1 MERNKRIP
9 DFGDLNHFFD
19 EDVSPQE
26 FMDDLT
32 DIIEEYSRL
41 ALIDNEQ
48 VIPFQTA
55 CRISLLGNLHREI
68 RKIMK

>member
-32 DIIEEYSRL
+32 NIIEEYSRL
-41 ALIDNEQ
+41 ALLNDQQID
-48 VIPFQTA
+48 PFHTA
-55 CRISLLGNLHREI
+55 CNISLLGSLYREI
-68 RKIMK
+68 RKIIK